1 MVGGGD
7 DGVVETARVNL
18 QSYQSVGSGR
28 EKLDV
33 PCGAEDDGINIDL
46 WRRDRLPE
54 IQFRAF
60 LPFLNGIQIH
70 PRRGR
75 HRKLPY
81 ISTLVP
87 QQSGKKV
94 THKLPIRAPIHVY
107 DFPATSSDLLRH
119 VGHNNLERRK
129 REDAD
134 AREGPVVV
142 CCCDR
147 Q

>member
-7 DGVVETARVNL
+7 DGVVETARANL
-18 QSYQSVGSGR
+18 RITISQSVGSGR

-60 LPFLNGIQIH
+60 LPFLDGIQIH
-70 PRRGR
+70 PRGGR
-75 HRKLPY
+75 HGKLP
-81 ISTLVP
+81 SVSPLVP

-94 THKLPIRAPIHVY
+94 THKLPIHAPIHVY
-107 DFPATSSDLLRH
+107 DFPSASSNLLCNVRD
-119 VGHNNLERRK
+119 NDLERRK
-129 REDAD
+129 
-134 AREGPVVV
+134 
-142 CCCDR
+142 
-147 Q
+147 